1 MRAVKS
7 RATKQDVG
15 LTVPQASR
23 EARRITD
30 KLMPGQGVTVESRRS
45 HDLATDTPTIITYI
59 TYPEAVDAS
68 GVALK
73 IESLSGVLRSTWSTV
88 SITVT
93 RAVR

>member
-59 TYPEAVDAS
+59 TYPEAADAS
-68 GVALK
+68 DVACAV
-73 IESLSGVLRSTWSTV
+73 ERMPRALRSTWSTV